1 MKIPPLE
8 PDISFQTINSPL
20 PVMLQTREVYL
31 RKGEKFSIKE
41 PSSAEYSLVETMVRN
56 SAESGKMIGI
66 DEFTETG
73 LWNRKFLRKTYILGA
88 YNNQNKLAGVA
99 LFGPSSITRTDSII
113 MSGYIILDQD
123 HQFLG
128 LESILVEAVINIS
141 KELDFEGLLLDVYQT
156 ELKFIGLLMDMGF
169 KVTGS
174 LPKCGFVK
182 GKGNVDSI
190 LLYKEFI
197 VGSCKL

>member
-1 MKIPPLE
+1 MI
-8 PDISFQTINSPL
+8 
-20 PVMLQTREVYL
+20 
-31 RKGEKFSIKE
+31 
-41 PSSAEYSLVETMVRN
+41 RN
-56 SAESGKMIGI
+56 SAESGKMVGI
-66 DEFTETG
+66 DEFTKTG
-73 LWNRKFLRKTYILGA
+73 LWNRKFLRKTYILGV
-88 YNNQNKLAGVA
+88 YNNKNKLAGVA

-113 MSGYIILDQD
+113 MSGYIILDHD

-128 LESILVEAVINIS
+128 LESILVEAMINIS
-141 KELDFEGLLLDVYQT
+141 KELNFEGLLLDVYQT

-182 GKGNVDSI
+182 GKGYVDSI